1 MCLRW
6 PIVLGVRRRDELFVE
21 YTASALD
28 AGWSV
33 DAAATRAVKR
43 VRTNGASLSD
53 AAALRVAKVKLA
65 NPAVREA
72 LAEWIVAETG
82 LTAADAMR
90 IRAGLVLGR
99 RQVLVTDKSGAQR
112 EVTETVGEM
121 TQLRALEG
129 YEKLTYIPQ
138 THKVEVDQRTSLS
151 AIVIGDMAGG
161 VPEMAALPVGDPS
174 ILKPVLDA
182 TYDEEEEDD
191 EDDA

>member
-1 MCLRW
+1 M
-6 PIVLGVRRRDELFVE
+6 RRRDELFVE

-53 AAALRVAKVKLA
+53 AAALRVARVKLA